1 MRPLLFEG
9 ASARLMLPGV
19 QELID
24 AFRGTRGVLPG
35 DHLVLR
41 WAGVL
46 AHLHRVRHI
55 DDTRDRVD
63 RRRAEV
69 VALIDDW
76 VTTHI
81 CPEEAAV
88 GQFAD
93 EFAEAYVSAEIGL
106 ISRDATASAI
116 REAWDTA
123 LARAIAWERQRAQVV
138 AGLSPIPWPVETSQ
152 TKKLRLEGRSK

>member
-9 ASARLMLPGV
+9 ADAQLMLPDV

-35 DHLVLR
+35 DHLILR

-55 DDTRDRVD
+55 DDTRAWVD

-76 VTTHI
+76 VATRI
-81 CPEEAAV
+81 CLEEAAV
-88 GQFAD
+88 GQVAD

-106 ISRDATASAI
+106 ISRTATPSAI
-116 REAWDTA
+116 HEAWDTA
-123 LARAIAWERQRAQVV
+123 LARAIAWESRRAQVV
-138 AGLSPIPWPVETSQ
+138 AGRSPIPWPIETSQ
-152 TKKLRLEGRSK
+152 PK

>member
-1 MRPLLFEG
+1 M
-9 ASARLMLPGV
+9 
-19 QELID
+19 ID

-35 DHLVLR
+35 DHLILR

-55 DDTRDRVD
+55 DDTRGRVD

-81 CPEEAAV
+81 CPGEAAV
-88 GQFAD
+88 GRVAD

-106 ISRDATASAI
+106 ISQGATTSAI
-116 REAWDTA
+116 REAWDHA
-123 LARAIAWERQRAQVV
+123 LSRAIAWESQCAQVI
-138 AGLSPIPWPVETSQ
+138 ASLSPIPWPIETSQ
-152 TKKLRLEGRSK
+152 PE